1 MELLLLTYSTDD
13 GDLIKSNL
21 VLGRILN
28 RLSAGD
34 FFVIVDG
41 VLRYV
46 NKKLNSLD
54 NINFL

>member
-13 GDLIKSNL
+13 GLIKSNL